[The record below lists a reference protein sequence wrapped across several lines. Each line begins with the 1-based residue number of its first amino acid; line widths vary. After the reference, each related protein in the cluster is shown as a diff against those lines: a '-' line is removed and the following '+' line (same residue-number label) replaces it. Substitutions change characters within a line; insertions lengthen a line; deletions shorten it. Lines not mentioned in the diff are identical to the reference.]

1 MPEYQAN
8 SHRSKELAAQEQAQ
22 ATEKKMQKVVKGKV
36 KTRSNE
42 GRKLANIF
50 ISEDAA
56 NVKSYIFMDVLV
68 PAIKKAVSDIVRDG
82 IDMILYGESGGGR
95 DRGRSRSG
103 DRVSYRSYYDD
114 RGRSGSRYDDDR
126 RGARTSGSRFDY
138 DDINF
143 ETRGDAERV
152 KDEMLDAVDR
162 FGVVTVLDMYD
173 MAGLTAP
180 PTAGRYGWMGLRY
193 IDVQRVRDG
202 YILKLP
208 KAMPID

>member
-1 MPEYQAN
+1 MSEYQAN

-22 ATEKKMQKVVKGKV
+22 ASEKKMQKVVKGNV
-36 KTRSNE
+36 KTRSND

-82 IDMILYGESGGGR
+82 IDMILYGESGGR

-114 RGRSGSRYDDDR
+114 RDRRGSRYDDDR
-126 RGARTSGSRFDY
+126 RGARSGGGRFDY
-138 DDINF
+138 DDIIF

-152 KDEMLDAVDR
+152 KDNMLDTCEHY
-162 FGVVTVLDMYD
+162 GVVTVLDMYD
-173 MAGLTAP
+173 MAALTAP